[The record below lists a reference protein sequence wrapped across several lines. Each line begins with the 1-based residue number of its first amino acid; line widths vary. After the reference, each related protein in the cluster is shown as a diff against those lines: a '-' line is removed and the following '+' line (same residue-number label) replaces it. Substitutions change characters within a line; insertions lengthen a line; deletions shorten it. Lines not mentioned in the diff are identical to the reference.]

1 MFRTI
6 LREGNAP
13 TSAFTST
20 LDNSCV
26 FKQAE
31 IVIHIHVVIA
41 YMSGDGDT
49 ALKHTSSPPGHCR
62 DDLSCGV
69 WRLEQSMKEKQTCN
83 IEA

>member
-1 MFRTI
+1 MAAVFDNVSYTI

-31 IVIHIHVVIA
+31 IVIHIHVV
-41 YMSGDGDT
+41 
-49 ALKHTSSPPGHCR
+49 KHRLH
-62 DDLSCGV
+62 V
-69 WRLEQSMKEKQTCN
+69 WRWGHSS
-83 IEA
+83 